1 MSYPTFVGNEQNDD
15 ELYYDVPSDFFETM
29 QKFMACNS
37 GLTTKEYVEM
47 IDFYKFTEKT
57 LIGFFKL
64 VNTHKN
70 TFHKKCGPFK
80 LQNGRWYSQ
89 SDKSQTIDSLREEI
103 NRLTKENI
111 ALQLS
116 FEKLSK
122 ENIELKQSKFVDMKK
137 FQEHIESLDQV
148 GDIKYSRTL

>member
-1 MSYPTFVGNEQNDD
+1 MSYPTFVGNEQNDE
-15 ELYYDVPSDFFETM
+15 ELYYDVPTDFFETM

-47 IDFYKFTEKT
+47 IDFYNFTEKT
-57 LIGFFKL
+57 LTGFFKL

-80 LQNGRWYSQ
+80 FQNGRWYSE

-116 FEKLSK
+116 FEKISK
-122 ENIELKQSKFVDMKK
+122 ENDALKQNRFTDMKK
-137 FQEHIESLDQV
+137 FQENLEKLDEMEGV
-148 GDIKYSRTL
+148 KYSTML